1 MDLKTK
7 IKETLLEE
15 RKRKLEES
23 FSALQDIRDTDFL
36 AVNYISIT
44 TRLLDEGY
52 SPNEIISH
60 LNEVDLNIP
69 TSGEDLKKLDWKGI
83 MGDTMISGL
92 KEYAIQY
99 VLSNVF
105 GANKGLSI
113 TAAQIFADY
122 NPLDLLKPFKNAEM
136 CNSYM
141 PKLVNSLLEALI
153 RYLASEATGTDRGN
167 YDLNV
172 QGIAT
177 SASGNLFGEVL
188 RSTNVANVI
197 SDKVCQMIH

>member
-1 MDLKTK
+1 MELKNK

-15 RKRKLEES
+15 RKRKLKES
-23 FSALQDIRDTDFL
+23 FSILEDIRDNDFL
-36 AVNYISIT
+36 AVNYVSIT

-52 SPNEIISH
+52 SPNEIIEH

-69 TSGEDLKKLDWKGI
+69 TSGEDLKNMNWGDL
-83 MGDTMISGL
+83 MSDTMISGL

-105 GANKGLSI
+105 GANKGLSV

-122 NPLDLLKPFKNAEM
+122 SPLDLLKPFKNAEM

-153 RYLASEATGTDRGN
+153 RYLASEATGTDRTN
-167 YDLNV
+167 YDFNV

-188 RSTNVANVI
+188 RSTNVANAI